1 MFFLYDNQQYIKQIK
16 KKTNFMSIF
25 MYTTQSTMAVIE
37 VDCINGLPICIKTCG
52 FYSIILGK
60 IEAKFNCL

>member
-1 MFFLYDNQQYIKQIK
+1 
-16 KKTNFMSIF
+16 MSIF
-25 MYTTQSTMAVIE
+25 KYTTQSTMAVIE

>member
-1 MFFLYDNQQYIKQIK
+1 
-16 KKTNFMSIF
+16 
-25 MYTTQSTMAVIE
+25 MAVIE

-60 IEAKFNCL
+60 IEAKFNCQQSLNLDSK